1 MAEEITEA
9 GSEVNLGWRVTSIG
23 HDGKVVRGI
32 TVSDGARE
40 QVIEGDQFISSIPM
54 TELAQNLQPA
64 ADALVQAAADALSYR
79 ALITV
84 HLMFDRPQVTEDTW
98 IYVHEPRVRF
108 ARLHEPRNW
117 SAELAPPGKT
127 SLVLE
132 FFCDEGDPT
141 WQRSDAEVC
150 AMAIEDLSGAL
161 QLIEPHEVSDAFA
174 VRSRDA
180 YPRYS
185 LGYQSAVDTIKRE
198 LASYSNLSLVGRGGM
213 FRYNNADHAIET
225 GFRAA
230 RKVLGD
236 DVDLD
241 EVNAAPEYLEERVVP
256 RMKANTNG
264 AATAQPDG
272 LPSLG

>member
-1 MAEEITEA
+1 
-9 GSEVNLGWRVTSIG
+9 
-23 HDGKVVRGI
+23 VRGVV
-32 TVSDGARE
+32 VSDGTRE
-40 QVIEGDQFISSIPM
+40 QIIEGDEFISSIPM
-54 TELAQNLQPA
+54 TELGQSMDPA
-64 ADALVQAAADALSYR
+64 ADSRVVAAADSLSYR

-84 HLMFDRPQVTEDTW
+84 HLMLDRPQVTNDTW

-108 ARLHEPRNW
+108 ARMHEPRNW
-117 SAELAPPGKT
+117 SPELAPPGKT

-132 FFCDEGDPT
+132 FFCDVGDPT
-141 WQRSDAEVC
+141 WQRSDDEVC
-150 AMAIEDLSGAL
+150 QMAIEDLTEGL
-161 QLIEPHEVSDAFA
+161 RLIEPGDVMDAFA

-185 LGYQSAVDTIKRE
+185 LGYRAAVDTLKRH
-198 LASYSNLSLVGRGGM
+198 LAGYDNLSLVGRGGM

-236 DVDLD
+236 DVDVD

-256 RMKANTNG
+256 QVKAHRNG
-264 AATAQPDG
+264 TATAQPDG
-272 LPSLG
+272 WPSLG